1 MNCDQFLWAT
11 LPSSESS
18 VKLEPRGSLF
28 QPPTAENGVAGYL
41 AVVTSFTYM
50 EEQFWSHIQESSL
63 SYSFNDTS
71 FSSVGLSWPKQWLF
85 RLEPC
90 STRNRQ
96 NLSDGFSQAFYAK
109 CSVYNRPREMKQVS
123 VEPSGNGN
131 YEYPIKIV
139 LKCLWTKRRHKMSSK
154 PFFAASLG
162 SGWILWVTSH
172 SQTYFIFAREKTQS
186 MVFKKNAG
194 CKYEQDKM
202 LKDQLFFQ
210 I

>member
-1 MNCDQFLWAT
+1 
-11 LPSSESS
+11 
-18 VKLEPRGSLF
+18 
-28 QPPTAENGVAGYL
+28 
-41 AVVTSFTYM
+41 
-50 EEQFWSHIQESSL
+50 
-63 SYSFNDTS
+63 
-71 FSSVGLSWPKQWLF
+71 
-85 RLEPC
+85 
-90 STRNRQ
+90 
-96 NLSDGFSQAFYAK
+96 
-109 CSVYNRPREMKQVS
+109 
-123 VEPSGNGN
+123 
-131 YEYPIKIV
+131 
-139 LKCLWTKRRHKMSSK
+139 MSSK